1 MILIIIFKA
10 QKELITSLKRENFH
24 LTIEKEKNLKAR
36 NDESDLV
43 LDLRNKITQLKL
55 AKEELNNTIIDKDNE
70 ISVIQANNS
79 HNESILSLNFD
90 KEFYEGNISRLENL
104 LNHSRLVK

>member
-1 MILIIIFKA
+1 MILIIFFKA
-10 QKELITSLKRENFH
+10 QKELITSLKRENFR

-36 NDESDLV
+36 DDESDLV

-55 AKEELNNTIIDKDNE
+55 AKEELNNTIIDKENE
-70 ISVIQANNS
+70 ISAIQANNS

-90 KEFYEGNISRLENL
+90 FLI
-104 LNHSRLVK
+104 